1 VPVMTNSRAVLI
13 LMLVCLAGFL
23 ACSNKIDPSQ
33 IAGRYE
39 ARHQNGSETLDL
51 RSDGTYTHEFIGA
64 NGTKS
69 MSSNKWRFEPFEG
82 EAKVALYD
90 FTPEFPKSQRGDIVL
105 LGVEKTWGRL
115 RLYRSYDL
123 DQYYVRN

>member
-1 VPVMTNSRAVLI
+1 MASSRPVRI
-13 LMLVCLAGFL
+13 LMLVCLAGFW

-39 ARHQNGSETLDL
+39 ARHQNGRETLDL
-51 RSDGTYTHEFIGA
+51 RSDGTYAHEFIAA

-82 EAKVALYD
+82 EPKVALYD
-90 FTPEFPKSQRGDIVL
+90 FTPEFPESQRGNIVL
-105 LGVEKTWGRL
+105 LDVEKTLGRL

-123 DQYYVRN
+123 DQYYLRN